1 MNNMPLILLIE
12 DDKAIVNFMNTVLCA
27 NQYRVLQARTGRE
40 AIALISSHCPD
51 AILLDLGLPDMDG
64 VEVIRTVRQWT
75 QVPILVV
82 SARSR
87 EQEKVDA
94 LDAGADD
101 YVTKPFGTAEL
112 LARIRTALRHG
123 AQESGREPL
132 GGKLQNGG
140 LAIDFESRQVTVDGK
155 DVHLTHIE
163 YKIVTLIAR
172 HLGKVLT
179 YDYIIR
185 NVWGSRPTVDNQ
197 ILRVNMANIRR
208 KIEKN
213 PAEPQYIITETGV
226 GYRMVDNAGETPE

>member
-1 MNNMPLILLIE
+1 MNNMPFILLIE

-27 NQYRVLQARTGRE
+27 NQYRVLQAKTGRE

-51 AILLDLGLPDMDG
+51 VILLDLGLPDIDG
-64 VEVIRTVRQWT
+64 VDIIRTVRQWT
-75 QVPILVV
+75 QVPIIVV

-112 LARIRTALRHG
+112 LARIRIALRHTNQG
-123 AQESGREPL
+123 PGQDSPSG
-132 GGKLQNGG
+132 KFQNGD
-140 LAIDFESRQVTVDGK
+140 LTIDYDTRRVTVDGN

-208 KIEKN
+208 KLEKN
-213 PAEPQYIITETGV
+213 PAEPHYIITETGI
-226 GYRMVDNAGETPE
+226 GYRMIDHSIE

>member
-1 MNNMPLILLIE
+1 MNNMPFILLIE

-27 NQYRVLQARTGRE
+27 NQYRVLQAKTGRE

-51 AILLDLGLPDMDG
+51 VILLDLGLPDIDG
-64 VEVIRTVRQWT
+64 VDIIRTVRQWT
-75 QVPILVV
+75 QVPIIVV

-112 LARIRTALRHG
+112 LARIRIALRHTNKG
-123 AQESGREPL
+123 PGQDSPSG
-132 GGKLQNGG
+132 KFQNGD
-140 LAIDFESRQVTVDGK
+140 LTIDYDTRRVTVDGN

-208 KIEKN
+208 KLEKN
-213 PAEPQYIITETGV
+213 PAEPHYIITETGI
-226 GYRMVDNAGETPE
+226 GYRMIDLSIE

>member
-1 MNNMPLILLIE
+1 MNNVPFILLIE

-27 NQYRVLQARTGRE
+27 NQYRVLHAQTGRE
-40 AIALISSHCPD
+40 ALSLISSHCPD
-51 AILLDLGLPDMDG
+51 VILLDLGLPDMDG
-64 VEVIRTVRQWT
+64 VEIIRTVRQWT
-75 QVPILVV
+75 QAPILVV

-112 LARIRTALRHG
+112 LARIRIALRHANQG
-123 AQESGREPL
+123 PAPDAPSGRF
-132 GGKLQNGG
+132 QNGG
-140 LAIDFESRQVTVDGK
+140 LTIDYDARRVIADGNE
-155 DVHLTHIE
+155 VHLTHIE

-185 NVWGSRPTVDNQ
+185 HVWGTRPRWITKSSGSTWPTSGASWRKTPPSPTISSRK
-197 ILRVNMANIRR
+197 RAS
-208 KIEKN
+208 
-213 PAEPQYIITETGV
+213 ATG
-226 GYRMVDNAGETPE
+226 